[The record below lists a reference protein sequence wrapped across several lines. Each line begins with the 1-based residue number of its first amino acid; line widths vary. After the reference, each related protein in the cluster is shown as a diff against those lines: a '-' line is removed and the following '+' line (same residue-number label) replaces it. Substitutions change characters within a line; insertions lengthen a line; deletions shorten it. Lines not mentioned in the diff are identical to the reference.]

1 MNSVYLE
8 KYYTDVEPNHVI
20 KPYMIEPVVHKNSDG
35 PNRIPIP
42 LITSL
47 KPHEAKANKNIIVGN
62 Q

>member
-1 MNSVYLE
+1 MKVKDS
-8 KYYTDVEPNHVI
+8 
-20 KPYMIEPVVHKNSDG
+20 G
-35 PNRIPIP
+35 PQQTAYIPIP